1 MTYRETKAM
10 NRQFAESEAV
20 LLGDPAS
27 PLF

>member
-1 MTYRETKAM
+1 MTHRETRAM

-20 LLGDPAS
+20 LLGDPAN